1 MSENQMTNSYETFAE
16 KTTDLQPKNS
26 LVECNKYSAV
36 KYLCE
41 KNSDPTVH
49 DKNGKTPYDL
59 AVQNLHY
66 DVSSFLEEFK
76 STDIRIA

>member
-16 KTTDLQPKNS
+16 KTMGLQPKNS

-41 KNSDPTVH
+41 NDNVFM
-49 DKNGKTPYDL
+49 YYI
-59 AVQNLHY
+59 AYLHLIN
-66 DVSSFLEEFK
+66 V
-76 STDIRIA
+76 